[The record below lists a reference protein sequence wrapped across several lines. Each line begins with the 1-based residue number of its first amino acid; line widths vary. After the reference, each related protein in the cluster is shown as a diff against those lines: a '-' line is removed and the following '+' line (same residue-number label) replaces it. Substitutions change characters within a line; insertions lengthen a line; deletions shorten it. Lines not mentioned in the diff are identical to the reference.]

1 MTMTMMMMMTD
12 IIGIIGSMLV
22 FVMKKLY
29 AGVADEGRVFCFV
42 LCGIE

>member
-1 MTMTMMMMMTD
+1 MTMTMMMMTTD